1 MTLKVVEDVEQLE
14 ILHTT
19 DEESDFSL
27 KLEM

>member
-1 MTLKVVEDVEQLE
+1 MILKVVEDVEQLE

-19 DEESDFSL
+19 DEESDFAL